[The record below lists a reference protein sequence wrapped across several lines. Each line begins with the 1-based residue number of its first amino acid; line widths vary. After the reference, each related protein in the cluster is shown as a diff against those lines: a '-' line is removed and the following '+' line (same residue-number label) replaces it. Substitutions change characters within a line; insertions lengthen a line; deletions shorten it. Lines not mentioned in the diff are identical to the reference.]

1 MYLYLYRANG
11 SPLGMARRKKKQQ
24 IEEEFSIPEDA
35 EIWVE
40 VKIQGTVYGYVSR
53 SFYPEIG
60 TKIFS
65 KGGDLTKVKKSVSKE
80 AWNAFRTTKPRS
92 TKTNPVHIVHYGAG
106 AKYTG

>member
-1 MYLYLYRANG
+1 MYRANG
-11 SPLGMARRKKKQQ
+11 SPLGMARRKKKQ
-24 IEEEFSIPEDA
+24 EEEFSIPEDA